1 MSKYVAIDPILGAP
15 APMSATATSQQW
27 QLGYAVQGFDVA
39 TVASSKNVGAGMFVY
54 AIGSNVA
61 SLGQFVMLS
70 NSSAVLLA
78 SGNSSQGFNIGV
90 AAGNLSA
97 SNVFGWVQIA
107 GICDYAVGGT
117 NSSIGAGAPLYL
129 AGTAGILVTNVALG
143 SHVVGIVAPVS
154 FTSSQ
159 ISSFTVQLNGNN
171 FIPGLTASQ

>member
-1 MSKYVAIDPILGAP
+1 MSKYMIIDPVIGAP
-15 APMSATATSQQW
+15 SPVSATATSQQW
-27 QLGYAVQGFDVA
+27 QLGYLAQGFDVA
-39 TVASSKNVGAGMFVY
+39 TGKSSVNVGCGMFIY
-54 AIGSNVA
+54 AIGSNIA

-78 SGNSSQGFNIGV
+78 SANSASYFPVGV

-97 SNVFGWVQIA
+97 SNVFGWVQVA

-129 AGTAGILVTNVALG
+129 AGTSGILITNVALG
-143 SHVVGIVAPVS
+143 SHVAGVVAPVS

-159 ISSFTVQLNGNN
+159 LSSFTVQLYNP